1 MREIQNIE
9 QTIGFMNETNAIE
22 VTLQANQYRLDKL
35 TQYQHFLA
43 PGIRMLSGEITE
55 ATEEKLVIRY
65 KKESATLPLEQ
76 VVKKEELFQ
85 RLLLAQKIHFLTD
98 FLHRPAQPFL
108 HPANLF
114 VRGEELVIGHRGF
127 METIVPYINEEDD
140 FIKQYRALVLYIL
153 HPRLNYE
160 LLIEGSGTL
169 KDAFTKKINEADTIE
184 IIDQLLATEILK
196 QKQKRAKETQVVS
209 KRNHQ
214 IFKWSSLVL
223 GVSTIGF
230 AVATGIYALD
240 KLPAQERISS
250 AETQYI
256 ANDYAGVL
264 NTLKEDEPEKLP
276 TGAKYVAAVSAVQ
289 LDNLSNEQKAAILNN
304 LSLKSSDNT
313 LLYWI
318 YAGKGNFDKALDVAK
333 NLGDNQYIL
342 HAYTKL
348 YDATKTNNKMKG
360 EKKQELLTKY
370 EEEINKYMK
379 LLGGEDG
386 NEAN

>member
-1 MREIQNIE
+1 MREIQNID
-9 QTIGFMNETNAIE
+9 QTIGFMKETNAVE

-43 PGIRMLSGEITE
+43 PGIRMLSGEIIE

-65 KKESATLPLEQ
+65 KKETDTLPLEQ
-76 VVKKEELFQ
+76 VVKKEELFH

-153 HPRLNYE
+153 HPKLNYE

-214 IFKWSSLVL
+214 IFK
-223 GVSTIGF
+223 
-230 AVATGIYALD
+230 
-240 KLPAQERISS
+240 
-250 AETQYI
+250 
-256 ANDYAGVL
+256 
-264 NTLKEDEPEKLP
+264 
-276 TGAKYVAAVSAVQ
+276 
-289 LDNLSNEQKAAILNN
+289 
-304 LSLKSSDNT
+304 
-313 LLYWI
+313 
-318 YAGKGNFDKALDVAK
+318 
-333 NLGDNQYIL
+333 
-342 HAYTKL
+342 
-348 YDATKTNNKMKG
+348 
-360 EKKQELLTKY
+360 
-370 EEEINKYMK
+370 
-379 LLGGEDG
+379 
-386 NEAN
+386 

>member
-1 MREIQNIE
+1 M
-9 QTIGFMNETNAIE
+9 
-22 VTLQANQYRLDKL
+22 
-35 TQYQHFLA
+35 
-43 PGIRMLSGEITE
+43 
-55 ATEEKLVIRY
+55 
-65 KKESATLPLEQ
+65 
-76 VVKKEELFQ
+76 
-85 RLLLAQKIHFLTD
+85 
-98 FLHRPAQPFL
+98 
-108 HPANLF
+108 
-114 VRGEELVIGHRGF
+114 
-127 METIVPYINEEDD
+127 
-140 FIKQYRALVLYIL
+140 
-153 HPRLNYE
+153 
-160 LLIEGSGTL
+160 
-169 KDAFTKKINEADTIE
+169 
-184 IIDQLLATEILK
+184 LATEILK

-214 IFKWSSLVL
+214 IFKWSSLIL